1 MLLRK
6 YILRLASRALLC
18 AALCLTAASL
28 YAQEKWAVANSYTPV
43 LNTPYYAAV
52 FGGESGQRVK
62 LDDKGLI
69 REMEFIAM
77 PNTVFEIV
85 ETIPVKNEYLI
96 YRVTTADYQYD
107 AALYIDSRFVTVS
120 EAKPEER
127 KQVMPS
133 KEEIIKNLNA
143 LEGYTYMWG
152 GNYGDGVTKLLEY
165 YQPATELDEGT
176 KSLWCLKGVDCSGL
190 LYQSTGGSTPRN
202 TSSLIRYGTGLDIQ
216 GRGASE
222 IHSMLQPLDIIV
234 WSGHVIIVLDENTA
248 IESTP
253 SGGVHKSGLLSRL
266 KSVMSE
272 RKAVND
278 WDSSSAKRFVV
289 RRFVN

>member
-1 MLLRK
+1 MILRK
-6 YILRLASRALLC
+6 YILRSAVLLC
-18 AALCLTAASL
+18 AFISFNL
-28 YAQEKWAVANSYTPV
+28 YAQETPKYAVANSYTPV
-43 LNTPYYAAV
+43 LNTPYYSNV

-62 LDDKGLI
+62 LDEKGLI

-85 ETIPVKNEYLI
+85 ETVPVTNDYLV
-96 YRVTTADYQYD
+96 YRVTTSDYQYD
-107 AALYIDSRFVTVS
+107 AALYIDSRFVTVT
-120 EAKPEER
+120 ETKPEDR

-152 GNYGDGVTKLLEY
+152 GNYGDGITKLLEY
-165 YQPATELDEGT
+165 YQPAAELDEGT

-190 LYQSTGGSTPRN
+190 LYQATGGSTPRN

-216 GRGASE
+216 GKRAGE
-222 IHSMLQPLDIIV
+222 IHSMLQPLDLIV
-234 WSGHVIIVLDENTA
+234 WAGHVIIVLDENTA

-253 SGGVHKSGLLSRL
+253 SGGVHKSDLLSRL

-272 RKAVND
+272 RTAVND
-278 WDSSSAKRFVV
+278 WDSSKAKRFVV
-289 RRFVN
+289 RRWL